1 MPKHFFP
8 ASLRDTDRVGNV
20 GVSEIEKG
28 RPSHTSSVGVSRTFD
43 FSEVLDADLLGLCV
57 YRPVVLFVSGEAFAG
72 AVTPVRIIGAVSL
85 MS

>member
-8 ASLRDTDRVGNV
+8 ASLRDADRVGNV
-20 GVSEIEKG
+20 GMSEIEKG

-57 YRPVVLFVSGEAFAG
+57 
-72 AVTPVRIIGAVSL
+72 
-85 MS
+85 